1 LFPKYAS
8 WKNTAAK
15 AVPLSAVIEPLDN
28 GHPLRNN
35 RAEETTTPDDGRSG
49 EKSMAAKDTFT
60 IRRAFLVPLGLLL
73 MAQIALLAVGV
84 VQGQTMGRTL
94 LLGAIVF
101 ALGALFSEN
110 LFRRIEL
117 DDETITVWRLF
128 RKKNLRFGEI
138 TALEAVAL
146 RGRVFFTLWR
156 GEEFLLITN
165 AYGSFPDLAA
175 LLVSRVPGG
184 AVSEEAG
191 QIAGDIPR
199 HNGPI
204 FIGWVA
210 VVFSFLILWRQ
221 LTVGI

>member
-1 LFPKYAS
+1 
-8 WKNTAAK
+8 
-15 AVPLSAVIEPLDN
+15 
-28 GHPLRNN
+28 
-35 RAEETTTPDDGRSG
+35 
-49 EKSMAAKDTFT
+49 MAAKETFT

-73 MAQIALLAVGV
+73 VAQIALLAVGV
-84 VQGQTMGRTL
+84 VQGQTMGRTV

-101 ALGALFSEN
+101 ALGGLFTEN

-117 DDETITVWRLF
+117 DDQIITVWRLF
-128 RKKNLRFGEI
+128 RQKTRRFGDI

-156 GEEFLLITN
+156 GEEFLLIAN
-165 AYGSFPDLAA
+165 AYDRFPELAA

-184 AVSEEAG
+184 VVSGEAR
-191 QIAGDIPR
+191 QIAGDLPR
-199 HNGPI
+199 NNGPV

-210 VVFSFLILWRQ
+210 VVFSLLILWRQ